1 MAIIKGQDVL
11 DSYLEV
17 LPGSASLADQ
27 YIAGISDSIREQGLP
42 VDLTMQSAATGILRS
57 VMGKSR
63 EFLVVT
69 PQNRSLDVF
78 RILHFGVPSGKNL
91 AVGWYLTGRI
101 RGVGGQLQFRV
112 PVVHD
117 IDIFDSADLQALVTA
132 IHQFAVIDS
141 ILVIADK
148 VGLDRERINK
158 KSTGLFGVG

>member
-1 MAIIKGQDVL
+1 MAIVKGQDVL

-27 YIAGISDSIREQGLP
+27 YIAGISDSIRDQGLP
-42 VDLTMQSAATGILRS
+42 VDMTMQSAATGILRS

-63 EFLVVT
+63 EFLVVK

-91 AVGWYLTGRI
+91 AVGWYLTGRV
-101 RGVGGQLQFRV
+101 RGVGQMQFRV
-112 PVVHD
+112 PVLHD

-148 VGLDRERINK
+148 VGLDRERVK
-158 KSTGLFGVG
+158 RKSTGLFGVG